1 MVHEQSK
8 KMNVPASAKL
18 FSLHTNYILRSI
30 RAFYHTSNSCAL
42 LQTCTTA
49 TVLQIWQYYV
59 LRLCVY
65 VRACMCVCVCV
76 CVCACACVSA
86 HACANTLQH
95 TVIAVT
101 ITISLIIIIIIIRQ
115 YMHTYIFIQAHKKTL
130 LNKSFFNNKSGEKYQ
145 MCGRGLKPFC
155 CVSYTLEWMGYKKK
169 KNGKQLGSR

>member
-1 MVHEQSK
+1 MNRAK
-8 KMNVPASAKL
+8 KWMY
-18 FSLHTNYILRSI
+18 LHLP
-30 RAFYHTSNSCAL
+30 NSFPFIQTTYCAL
-42 LQTCTTA
+42 YERSTTH
-49 TVLQIWQYYV
+49 QIHAHYYKHARQ
-59 LRLCVY
+59 LLCCKSDSIMYWDSV
-65 VRACMCVCVCV
+65 CMWEHVCVCV

-86 HACANTLQH
+86 HACAHTLQH

-169 KNGKQLGSR
+169 ANGKQLGSR

>member
-8 KMNVPASAKL
+8 KNECTCICQTLFPSYKLHIALYTSVLPHIKFMRTITNMHAS
-18 FSLHTNYILRSI
+18 Y
-30 RAFYHTSNSCAL
+30 CAANL
-42 LQTCTTA
+42 
-49 TVLQIWQYYV
+49 TVLCTET
-59 LRLCVY
+59 LCV
-65 VRACMCVCVCV
+65 CESMCVCV

-86 HACANTLQH
+86 HACAHTLQH

-155 CVSYTLEWMGYKKK
+155 CVSYTLE
-169 KNGKQLGSR
+169 